1 MTGRIL
7 VVDDVPANVKLLEAK
22 LRAEYY
28 EVVTAA
34 DGYEALEISE
44 NSNID
49 VILLDVMM
57 PGLDGFEVCRRLKS
71 KIATAHIPVILVT
84 ALDQETDRIAGL
96 NFGAD
101 DFLTKPIDNLQLLAR
116 VKSLVR
122 LKNLTDELRLR
133 VATTRDVGLEALLRP
148 PAGRPDNGADFTRVL
163 LIDERPESIDRIK
176 RILGDECAVDVE
188 NDPQAGFVKA
198 VQGNHDCLIVSSRFA
213 GFDPLRICAQL
224 RSLDTTRSLPIILV
238 ADMGEEVL
246 IRRAL
251 ELGINDYMVRPINPN
266 ELLARMRT
274 LLRRKAYHDGLRASV
289 IKTYEMA
296 VTDSLTGLHNR
307 LYLETHLAT
316 LFKRAVERR
325 RPLSILMTDIDRF
338 KLINDT
344 YGHDGGDEVLREFAR
359 RLRRNVRGS
368 DMASRY
374 GGEEFFIVMPDTD
387 QALASIVAERIRGE
401 MASTPFGIGNSG
413 MSIPLTISIGIASV
427 LPEGDTVHNLM
438 KRADDALYGA
448 KTSGRN
454 KVVSAAA

>member
-1 MTGRIL
+1 MTARIL
-7 VVDDVPANVKLLEAK
+7 VVDDVPANVKLLEAR

-28 EVVTAA
+28 EVVTAT
-34 DGYEALEISE
+34 DGYEALEIAE

-49 VILLDVMM
+49 VILLDIMM

-71 KIATAHIPVILVT
+71 RAATAHIPVILVT
-84 ALDQETDRIAGL
+84 ALDQDSDRITGL

-101 DFLTKPIDNLQLLAR
+101 DFLTKPVNDLQLLAR

-133 VATTRDVGLEALLRP
+133 VATTRDVGLESILRLP
-148 PAGRPDNGADFTRVL
+148 TGNDAAKFSRVL
-163 LIDERPESIDRIK
+163 LIDERPESIEKIK
-176 RILGDECAVDVE
+176 RILGEECSVDVE
-188 NDPQAGFVKA
+188 NDPQAGFFKA
-198 VQGNHDCLIVSSRFA
+198 VQGNHDCLIISSSFA

-224 RSLDTTRSLPIILV
+224 RSLDNTRSLPIILV
-238 ADMGEEVL
+238 ADMGEEPL

-251 ELGINDYMVRPINPN
+251 ELGINDYLVRPVNPN
-266 ELLARMRT
+266 ELLARLRT
-274 LLRRKAYHDGLRASV
+274 QLRRKAYHDGLRASV
-289 IKTYEMA
+289 VKTYEMA

-338 KLINDT
+338 KSINDT

-368 DMASRY
+368 DLASRY

-387 QALASIVAERIRGE
+387 QTLASIVAERIRRE
-401 MASTPFGIGNSG
+401 VASTPFEINNTGTSVP
-413 MSIPLTISIGIASV
+413 MTISIGIASV
-427 LPEGDTVHNLM
+427 LPDGDTVHNLM

-448 KTSGRN
+448 KSSGRN

>member
-1 MTGRIL
+1 MTARIL
-7 VVDDVPANVKLLEAK
+7 VVDDVPANVKLLEAR
-22 LRAEYY
+22 LSAEYY
-28 EVVTAA
+28 EVVTAT
-34 DGYEALEISE
+34 DGYQALEICE
-44 NSNID
+44 NSNVD

-71 KIATAHIPVILVT
+71 RATTLHIPIILVS
-84 ALDQETDRIAGL
+84 ALDGDADRITGL

-101 DFLTKPIDNLQLLAR
+101 DFLTKPVNDLQLLAR

-133 VATTRDVGLEALLRP
+133 VATTRDVGLESILQFP
-148 PAGRPDNGADFTRVL
+148 MVGAGAAKDARIL
-163 LIDERPESIDRIK
+163 LIDERPESVARIK
-176 RILGDECAVDVE
+176 SILAEEVTVDVQT
-188 NDPQAGFVKA
+188 DPQAGFFAA
-198 VQGNHDCLIVSSRFA
+198 VQGNHDCLVISSGLS

-224 RSLDTTRSLPIILV
+224 RSLDSTRSLPIILV
-238 ADMGEEVL
+238 AGMGEEPL

-251 ELGINDYMVRPINPN
+251 ELGVSDYLVRPLMPN
-266 ELLARMRT
+266 ELLARLRT
-274 LLRRKAYHDGLRASV
+274 QLRRKAYHDGLRASV
-289 IKTYEMA
+289 VKTYEMA

-338 KLINDT
+338 KLVNDT
-344 YGHDGGDEVLREFAR
+344 YGHDGGDEVLREFAQ

-368 DMASRY
+368 DLASRY
-374 GGEEFFIVMPDTD
+374 GGEEFFIVMPDTEST
-387 QALASIVAERIRGE
+387 LASIVAERIRRE
-401 MASTPFGIGNSG
+401 VASSPFIIDENGTSVA
-413 MSIPLTISIGIASV
+413 MTISVGIASV
-427 LPEGDTVHNLM
+427 LASGDTVQNLL

-448 KTSGRN
+448 KAAGRN

>member
-1 MTGRIL
+1 MTARIL
-7 VVDDVPANVKLLEAK
+7 VVDDVPANVKLLEAR

-28 EVVTAA
+28 EVVTAT
-34 DGYEALEISE
+34 DGYEALEICE

-71 KIATAHIPVILVT
+71 RAATAHIPVILVT
-84 ALDQETDRIAGL
+84 ALDQDTNRITGL

-101 DFLTKPIDNLQLLAR
+101 DFLTKPVDDLQLLAR

-133 VATTRDVGLEALLRP
+133 VATTRDVGLESILRLP
-148 PAGRPDNGADFTRVL
+148 TAGHDVTKFARVL
-163 LIDERPESIDRIK
+163 LIDERPESIDKIK
-176 RILGDECAVDVE
+176 RVLSEECSVDVE
-188 NDPQAGFVKA
+188 SDPQTGFFKA
-198 VQGNHDCLIVSSRFA
+198 VQGNHDCLIISSSFA
-213 GFDPLRICAQL
+213 QFDPLRICAQL
-224 RSLDTTRSLPIILV
+224 RSLDNTRSLPIILV
-238 ADMGEEVL
+238 ADMGEEPL

-251 ELGINDYMVRPINPN
+251 ELGINDYLVRPVNPN
-266 ELLARMRT
+266 ELLARLRT
-274 LLRRKAYHDGLRASV
+274 QLRRKAYHDGLRASV

-368 DMASRY
+368 DLASRY

-387 QALASIVAERIRGE
+387 QTLASIVAERIRRE
-401 MASTPFGIGNSG
+401 VASTSFAINNTGATVSV
-413 MSIPLTISIGIASV
+413 TISIGIASV
-427 LPEGDTVHNLM
+427 LPEGDTMHNLM

-448 KTSGRN
+448 KSSGRN

>member
-1 MTGRIL
+1 MTARIL
-7 VVDDVPANVKLLEAK
+7 VVDDIPANVKLLEAR
-22 LRAEYY
+22 LSAEYY
-28 EVVTAA
+28 EVITAT
-34 DGYEALEISE
+34 DGYEALEICE
-44 NSNID
+44 NSNVD

-71 KIATAHIPVILVT
+71 RPSTAHIPVVLVT
-84 ALDQETDRIAGL
+84 ALDQDSDRITGL

-101 DFLTKPIDNLQLLAR
+101 DFLTKPVNDLQLLAR

-133 VATTRDVGLEALLRP
+133 VATTRDVSLESLLRF
-148 PAGRPDNGADFTRVL
+148 PAGGGSAKDARIL
-163 LIDERPESIDRIK
+163 LIDERPESVDRIK
-176 RILGDECAVDVE
+176 SILANEGIVDVQT
-188 NDPQAGFVKA
+188 DPQTGFFDA
-198 VQGNHDCLIVSSRFA
+198 VQGNHDCLIVSSNFSNY
-213 GFDPLRICAQL
+213 DPLRICAQL
-224 RSLDTTRSLPIILV
+224 RSLDNTRSLPIILV
-238 ADMGEEVL
+238 ADMGEEPL

-251 ELGINDYMVRPINPN
+251 ELGVNDYLVRPLKPN
-266 ELLARMRT
+266 ELLARLRT
-274 LLRRKAYHDGLRASV
+274 QLRRKAYHDGLRASV
-289 IKTYEMA
+289 VKTYEMA

-368 DMASRY
+368 DLASRY

-387 QALASIVAERIRGE
+387 STLASIVAERIRRE
-401 MASTPFGIGNSG
+401 VASTPFVINESG
-413 MSIPLTISIGIASV
+413 TSVPMTISIGIASV
-427 LPEGDTVHNLM
+427 LPNGDTVQNLL

-448 KTSGRN
+448 KAAGRN
-454 KVVSAAA
+454 RVVSAAA

>member
-1 MTGRIL
+1 MTARIL
-7 VVDDVPANVKLLEAK
+7 VVDDIPANVKLLEAR
-22 LRAEYY
+22 LSAEYY
-28 EVVTAA
+28 EVITAT
-34 DGYEALEISE
+34 DGYEALEICE
-44 NSNID
+44 NSNVD

-71 KIATAHIPVILVT
+71 RPSTAHIPVVLVT
-84 ALDQETDRIAGL
+84 ALDQDSDRITGL

-101 DFLTKPIDNLQLLAR
+101 DFLTKPVNDLQLLAR

-133 VATTRDVGLEALLRP
+133 VATTRDVSLESLLRF
-148 PAGRPDNGADFTRVL
+148 PAGGEGSAKNARIL
-163 LIDERPESIDRIK
+163 LIDERPESVDRIK
-176 RILGDECAVDVE
+176 SILANEGIVDVQT
-188 NDPQAGFVKA
+188 DPQTGFFDA
-198 VQGNHDCLIVSSRFA
+198 VQGNHDCLIVSSNFSNY
-213 GFDPLRICAQL
+213 DPLRICAQL
-224 RSLDTTRSLPIILV
+224 RSLDNTRSLPIILV
-238 ADMGEEVL
+238 ADMGEEPL

-251 ELGINDYMVRPINPN
+251 ELGVNDYLVRPLKPN
-266 ELLARMRT
+266 ELLARLRT
-274 LLRRKAYHDGLRASV
+274 QLRRKAYHDGLRASV
-289 IKTYEMA
+289 VKTYEMA

-368 DMASRY
+368 DLASRY
-374 GGEEFFIVMPDTD
+374 GGEEFFIVMPETD
-387 QALASIVAERIRGE
+387 STLASIVAERIRRE
-401 MASTPFGIGNSG
+401 VASTPFVINESG
-413 MSIPLTISIGIASV
+413 TSVPMTISIGIASV
-427 LPEGDTVHNLM
+427 LPNGDTVQNLL

-448 KTSGRN
+448 KAAGRN
-454 KVVSAAA
+454 RVVSAAA

>member
-1 MTGRIL
+1 MTARIL
-7 VVDDVPANVKLLEAK
+7 VVDDVPANVKLLEAR

-28 EVVTAA
+28 EVVTAT

-71 KIATAHIPVILVT
+71 RAATAHIPVILVT
-84 ALDQETDRIAGL
+84 ALDQDSDRITGL

-101 DFLTKPIDNLQLLAR
+101 DFLTKPVNDLQLLAR

-133 VATTRDVGLEALLRP
+133 VATTRDVGLESILRLP
-148 PAGRPDNGADFTRVL
+148 TGNEATKFSRVL
-163 LIDERPESIDRIK
+163 LIDERPESVDKIK
-176 RILGDECAVDVE
+176 RILGEECSVDVE
-188 NDPQAGFVKA
+188 NDPQAGFFKA
-198 VQGNHDCLIVSSRFA
+198 VQGNHDCLIVSSSFA

-224 RSLDTTRSLPIILV
+224 RSLDNTRSLPIILV
-238 ADMGEEVL
+238 ADMGEEPL

-251 ELGINDYMVRPINPN
+251 ELGINDYLVRPVNPN
-266 ELLARMRT
+266 ELLARLRT
-274 LLRRKAYHDGLRASV
+274 QLRRKAYHDGLRASV
-289 IKTYEMA
+289 VKTYEMA

-316 LFKRAVERR
+316 LFKRALERR

-368 DMASRY
+368 DLASRY

-387 QALASIVAERIRGE
+387 QTLASIVAERIRRE
-401 MASTPFGIGNSG
+401 VASTPFEINNTGTSVP
-413 MSIPLTISIGIASV
+413 MTISIGIASV
-427 LPEGDTVHNLM
+427 LPDGDTVHNLM

-448 KTSGRN
+448 KSSGRN